1 MFLVR
6 KEGSER
12 KCGLTVVSRQ
22 EDESADGDV
31 LSVSVTEE
39 NRPLSSKSD
48 QPSHQPGNILKL
60 LTEEKMIPHC
70 L

>member
-22 EDESADGDV
+22 EDESAD
-31 LSVSVTEE
+31 VSGTEE
-39 NRPLSSKSD
+39 NGPLSSKSD
-48 QPSHQPGNILKL
+48 LPSPKPGNI
-60 LTEEKMIPHC
+60 
-70 L
+70 

>member
-22 EDESADGDV
+22 EDESADVDV
-31 LSVSVTEE
+31 LSVSGTEE
-39 NRPLSSKSD
+39 NSPLSSKSD
-48 QPSHQPGNILKL
+48 LPSHQPGNI
-60 LTEEKMIPHC
+60 
-70 L
+70 